1 MYPQNYYY
9 IPSAID
15 KDVANII
22 KKQCS
27 SNLNLVQSE
36 IANSEENDHIIPS
49 HNEAIRNSKVGWIPT
64 DNWISGMMKHF
75 VEVANNNLFH
85 YDLNQWASHIQ
96 YTYYGGKGTHYTWH
110 SDIQKSSFDEDNIR
124 KLSISLLLS
133 DSDDYEGGELQIM
146 HMGDTGMQ
154 TIKPPIGSAIIFPST
169 SRHRVRP
176 LKSGERISLVGW
188 YGGLPFR

>member
-1 MYPQNYYY
+1 MNNIHHSYY

-15 KDVANII
+15 EDVANII

-27 SNLNLVQSE
+27 GNLDLFESE
-36 IANSEENDHIIPS
+36 ITMTEDNHTKQVN
-49 HNEAIRNSKVGWIPT
+49 NMKIRNSQVGWIPT
-64 DNWISGMMKHF
+64 DSWISGMMKHF

-96 YTYYGGKGTHYTWH
+96 FTYYNGKGSHYGWH
-110 SDIQKSSFDEDNIR
+110 NDLWDSYFDDDNVR

-133 DSDDYEGGELQIM
+133 DCSEYEGGELQLM
-146 HMGDTGMQ
+146 YMGDNQMLT
-154 TIKPPIGSAIIFPST
+154 TKPPIGSAIIFPSMT
-169 SRHRVRP
+169 RHRVRP

-188 YGGLPFR
+188 YGGPPFR